1 MKRLSCVW
9 EAVGRRLTEGLSSAK
24 KRLSVMDGEP
34 ILWFNQMYPR
44 TSDTLSVKNS
54 RIA

>member
-1 MKRLSCVW
+1 MGSRRPAADGGIIKR
-9 EAVGRRLTEGLSSAK
+9 K